1 MVWCKLPLLPGDA
14 DIDQLRSGLAS
25 TAARRSH
32 ILLAGILADISFC
45 STFAANLKAAMAMFN
60 TNFAGSVGGLT
71 WMFLDW
77 RLERKWSVVGFCTGA
92 ICGLVA
98 IVSSLPI
105 YRSYSLIFTNRLRR
119 LASSAFVG

>member
-1 MVWCKLPLLPGDA
+1 M
-14 DIDQLRSGLAS
+14 
-25 TAARRSH
+25 ARRRPAS
-32 ILLAGILADISFC
+32 LAELADNNLC

-98 IVSSLPI
+98 IVSSLFIPEPA
-105 YRSYSLIFTNRLRR
+105 R
-119 LASSAFVG
+119 